1 MRNQALFALFALFAT
16 ETSASSAISAVDPI
30 PDPWV
35 NHCELVTSKSSQD
48 DKNLNVC
55 SAEVAEVVP

>member
-1 MRNQALFALFALFAT
+1 VQAKDLTA
-16 ETSASSAISAVDPI
+16 EVDPI

-48 DKNLNVC
+48 DKNQNVC
-55 SAEVAEVVP
+55 SAEVAEFAEVKAEKLASGERQLM